1 MEDLISPILFML
13 VIGGVAG
20 YFAGH
25 LVKRVSGMALT
36 IGIFAFIIIA
46 FAYTGNFN
54 INFDAITANIS
65 NILSIIAPLGIVALI
80 SSVPFAASFIAGLF
94 IGYRR
99 Y

>member
-1 MEDLISPILFML
+1 MEDLISPILSML

-36 IGIFAFIIIA
+36 IGVFAFIIIVI
-46 FAYTGNFN
+46 AYTGNFD
-54 INFDAITANIS
+54 INFNAITANIS
-65 NILSIIAPLGIVALI
+65 NILSIIAPLGIVALV

>member
-1 MEDLISPILFML
+1 MEDLITPIMFML

-25 LVKRVSGMALT
+25 LVKRVSGMAIT

-46 FAYTGNFN
+46 LAYTGNFD
-54 INFDAITANIS
+54 INFNAITANIS
-65 NILSIIAPLGIVALI
+65 NVLSIIAPLGIVALV